1 MIWMVDKIKTEIPF
15 FEGAAMFY
23 VPVLVEIENGISRE
37 KVYPAS
43 VSRKIHYNRV
53 VLVKHIH
60 TMTQDQIDS
69 YVEDAVTSII
79 AGHLHL

>member
-15 FEGAAMFY
+15 FEGAATFH
-23 VPVLVEIENGISRE
+23 VPVLVEIGYGISRE

-43 VSRKIHYNRV
+43 ISRKIHYNRA
-53 VLVKHIH
+53 VLAKHIH

-79 AGHLHL
+79 ERHLHL

>member
-1 MIWMVDKIKTEIPF
+1 MIWMVDKIKADIPF
-15 FEGAAMFY
+15 FEGTATFH
-23 VPVLVEIENGISRE
+23 VPVLIEIEYGMSGE

-43 VSRKIHYNRV
+43 ISRKIHYNRT

-60 TMTQDQIDS
+60 TMTHEQIDS

-79 AGHLHL
+79 AQHLHL